1 MAAAKPLLNNIMKSG
16 TVKLID
22 AKDVVV
28 FTDLYKSEDQRRR
41 IISGWED
48 LYGSRFHQYFIQI
61 SPDIEP
67 EIPSEP
73 YVKKR
78 IRKDYKPIGG
88 GINSISMPKPS
99 TRTHYF

>member
-1 MAAAKPLLNNIMKSG
+1 MKSG

-22 AKDVVV
+22 AKDKVV

-48 LYGSRFHQYFIQI
+48 LYQRTFHLYFIQI

-78 IRKDYKPIGG
+78 RRYKPIGG
-88 GINSISMPKPS
+88 DINSISLPKAS
-99 TRTHYF
+99 TRTHYKF